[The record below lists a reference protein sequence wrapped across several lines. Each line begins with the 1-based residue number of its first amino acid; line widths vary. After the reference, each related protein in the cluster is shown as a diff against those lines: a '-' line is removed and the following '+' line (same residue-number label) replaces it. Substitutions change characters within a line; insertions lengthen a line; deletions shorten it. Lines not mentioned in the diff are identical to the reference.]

1 MAVPRRLA
9 SCLLVAAALVLPRAA
24 AAQSSGVDAAQSGDD
39 AAQSSGVDV
48 DADAHEEDAA
58 GAEPELTGGPNH
70 GCATSAHD
78 LAAPASAAT
87 TAGVEVVDAPLPPP
101 FDPLAGLTITSSPNR
116 AADLVV
122 VVSIDG
128 LRADAVLPSHRTFA
142 MLRRAG
148 VRADN
153 AFTIRRST
161 TLASHAA
168 MLSGVD
174 ADVHGLTWNAWRPQR
189 GRIRFPTVLRVAARA
204 GLPAAMFVGKNKLR
218 HLVGEEDSGIA
229 FTVNGRSCGAVAERA
244 TPWLRD
250 TASGVAMLHFADPD
264 GAGHRRGWMSPTYL
278 AAVTAADRCLATV
291 VSALRART
299 HGTERVL
306 LIVTADHGG
315 HGRSHGSALDVDR
328 HIPWFAWGGAA
339 TRALRIEREVT
350 TMDTA
355 ATVLAALGL
364 PQTAGMAGRPL
375 TEALRPRE
383 AVVASVGAR
392 DAARASVAEGSARRP
407 AVRSG
412 GTPGRLARAPA
423 RSDQ

>member
-1 MAVPRRLA
+1 MAVPRRLT
-9 SCLLVAAALVLPRAA
+9 SCLLVAAALLLPRGA
-24 AAQSSGVDAAQSGDD
+24 AAQSGDD
-39 AAQSSGVDV
+39 A
-48 DADAHEEDAA
+48 DAHEEEGV
-58 GAEPELTGGPNH
+58 GAELEITVGADH
-70 GCATSAHD
+70 EHAASAAHD
-78 LAAPASAAT
+78 LTEPTSAAT
-87 TAGVEVVDAPLPPP
+87 TAGVEIVDAPLPPP
-101 FDPLAGLTITSSPNR
+101 FDPLAGLTITSSPDR

-122 VVSIDG
+122 IVSIDG

-148 VRADN
+148 VRAEN

-189 GRIRFPTVLRVAARA
+189 GRIRFPTVLRVATRA
-204 GLPAAMFVGKNKLR
+204 GMAAAMFVGKNKLR
-218 HLVGEEDSGIA
+218 HLVGEEDSDIA
-229 FTVNGRSCGAVAERA
+229 FTVNGRSCSAVAERA

-264 GAGHRRGWMSPTYL
+264 GAGHRRGWMSPTYR
-278 AAVTAADRCLATV
+278 AAVIATDRCLATV
-291 VSALRART
+291 VSALRARAN
-299 HGTERVL
+299 GTERVL

-339 TRALRIEREVT
+339 TRAVRIERDVT

-392 DAARASVAEGSARRP
+392 DAARVSAAEHSARRP
-407 AVRSG
+407 ALRSG
-412 GTPGRLARAPA
+412 ETPGRLARAPA
-423 RSDQ
+423 RSD

>member
-1 MAVPRRLA
+1 MARRSA
-9 SCLLVAAALVLPRAA
+9 VSLLLAAALLFPRAA
-24 AAQSSGVDAAQSGDD
+24 AAQS
-39 AAQSSGVDV
+39 
-48 DADAHEEDAA
+48 DADAHEEDAVGADPDFAA
-58 GAEPELTGGPNH
+58 GSDHEHTASAVQEFAGP
-70 GCATSAHD
+70 TSA
-78 LAAPASAAT
+78 AMA
-87 TAGVEVVDAPLPPP
+87 AGVEMDDAPLPPP
-101 FDPLAGLTITSSPNR
+101 FDPLAGLTITSSPDR

-142 MLRRAG
+142 MLHRAG
-148 VRADN
+148 VRAEN

-218 HLVGEEDSGIA
+218 HLVGEEDSAIA

-250 TASGVAMLHFADPD
+250 TANGVAMLHFADPD
-264 GAGHRRGWMSPTYL
+264 GAGHRRGWMSPTYR
-278 AAVTAADRCLATV
+278 AAVTATDRCLATV
-291 VSALRART
+291 VGALRARA
-299 HGTERVL
+299 HGSDRVL

-328 HIPWFAWGGAA
+328 HIPWLAWGGAA
-339 TRALRIEREVT
+339 TRAVRIERDIT

-383 AVVASVGAR
+383 AVVATVGAR
-392 DAARASVAEGSARRP
+392 EAARASAAERSGRRP

-412 GTPGRLARAPA
+412 GSPGRLARAPG
-423 RSDQ
+423 RSEQ